1 MRWDPTTA
9 RFLAAEGCVAYALD
23 LRGHGHTV
31 GPDNLGQAGPTA
43 WDDMTA
49 DIKQLADLARDENPR
64 LPLIAFGH
72 SMGSALTQSHIE
84 NHSDLLAGA
93 ILCGTLGAVP
103 GADEDDYPGVIAQL
117 QALRAGPWRL
127 IQDIQSGNAESHPNL
142 SAPSSSR

>member
-1 MRWDPTTA
+1 MAVPRSTSPGTDEKTSRTG
-9 RFLAAEGCVAYALD
+9 LV
-23 LRGHGHTV
+23 
-31 GPDNLGQAGPTA
+31 AGPGIRARLSHEPHRVGWAPEGTWFA
-43 WDDMTA
+43 V
-49 DIKQLADLARDENPR
+49 IKQLADLARDENLG
-64 LPLIAFGH
+64 LPLFAFGH
-72 SMGSALTQSHIE
+72 STGSALTQAHIE